1 VEEAEAS
8 FRLED
13 DGFERNVTR
22 RSFLMRKKLIW
33 VAVAAAIV
41 VTPALIG
48 VLALGG
54 DDSRRSGAL
63 IQPGTGGYE
72 LVLAGLNT
80 NGQALK
86 LESYS
91 WGGNAPIDAA
101 TGAASGRAKLSELSV
116 SKKVDSA
123 TPLLMKGL
131 TLGTKYPTA
140 TLTLYKGEKT
150 QKYME
155 YKLTNVTISSVQH
168 GGAADDIPN
177 EQVSFAYTKLETT
190 VEDQDGDGKVTTN
203 TMTWDLQAAKAQ

>member
-1 VEEAEAS
+1 VEEVEAS
-8 FRLED
+8 FRLEN
-13 DGFERNVTR
+13 DGFERIVTR

-33 VAVAAAIV
+33 AAVVAALV

-80 NGQALK
+80 GGQAIK
-86 LESYS
+86 VDSYS
-91 WGGNAPIDAA
+91 WGGSAAFDAA
-101 TGAASGRAKLSELSV
+101 TGATSGRAKVTELQI

-131 TLGTKYPTA
+131 SLGTRYPTA
-140 TLTLYKGEKT
+140 TLTLSKGEKT

-155 YKLTNVTISSVQH
+155 YKLTNVIISSVQH
-168 GGAADDIPN
+168 GGSADDVPN
-177 EQVSFAYTKLETT
+177 EQVAFAYSKLESM
-190 VEDQDGDGKVTTN
+190 VEDRDSDGKVTTN
-203 TMTWDLQAAKAQ
+203 AFVWDLQATKSQ